1 MRELIRILLITFLVF
16 LSATFGVAQDGDDA
30 DVDAAE
36 SESATENVSDAED
49 DEPTATTDD
58 ESYLDIDEE
67 DFRPS
72 EEIPADQSITFPTD
86 I

>member
-1 MRELIRILLITFLVF
+1 MRELIRILLITFLVS
-16 LSATFGVAQDGDDA
+16 LTATIGLAQDADDA

-36 SESATENVSDAED
+36 TESEAENVSDAED
-49 DEPTATTDD
+49 GEPRTTSDD